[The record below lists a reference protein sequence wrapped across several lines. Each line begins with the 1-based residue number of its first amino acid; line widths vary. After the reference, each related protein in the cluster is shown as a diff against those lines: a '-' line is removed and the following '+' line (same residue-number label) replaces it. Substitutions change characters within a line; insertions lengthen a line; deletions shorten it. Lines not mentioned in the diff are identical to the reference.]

1 MKREIQKWKEAGKT
15 PPPSEDEK
23 QNILLKCQISISKYA
38 KVVLL
43 AKSFMQRNSSMEIR
57 IVDSE
62 KYDAEKQ
69 KEVERETF
77 ALIRL
82 KGIKVTHLL
91 WLCMMVVVVAVG
103 RPSLSMINI
112 SDH

>member
-1 MKREIQKWKEAGKT
+1 
-15 PPPSEDEK
+15 
-23 QNILLKCQISISKYA
+23 
-38 KVVLL
+38 
-43 AKSFMQRNSSMEIR
+43 MEIR

>member
-1 MKREIQKWKEAGKT
+1 
-15 PPPSEDEK
+15 
-23 QNILLKCQISISKYA
+23 
-38 KVVLL
+38 
-43 AKSFMQRNSSMEIR
+43 MEIR

-82 KGIKVTHLL
+82 RGRKGTHLL
-91 WLCMMVVVVAVG
+91 WLFMIVVVVAVN
-103 RPSLSMINI
+103 RPSLSMIFVI
-112 SDH
+112 IKRIGVVSFDFCSIVTQ